1 MDGKSFKFVVEYFNF
16 FVSLEKL
23 SSVLGHFWAI
33 TDMGHLRGFTTWSQH
48 FSFENQA
55 KVKQKKQWVLKIDD
69 SYGWFFSLSS
79 QMCTISTACESS
91 NALSTPALHLQ

>member
-1 MDGKSFKFVVEYFNF
+1 MKMDGKSFKFVVEYFNF

-55 KVKQKKQWVLKIDD
+55 KVKQKNNGFLK
-69 SYGWFFSLSS
+69 
-79 QMCTISTACESS
+79 
-91 NALSTPALHLQ
+91 